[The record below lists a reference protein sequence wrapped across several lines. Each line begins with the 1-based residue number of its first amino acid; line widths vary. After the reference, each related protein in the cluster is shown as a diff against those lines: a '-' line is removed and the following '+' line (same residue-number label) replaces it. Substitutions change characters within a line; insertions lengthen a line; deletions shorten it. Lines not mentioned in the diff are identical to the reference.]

1 MSSLTQENTS
11 INKGTNVKVVA
22 LAVIC
27 IVLAASLVGV
37 IALYLPAAGNSDL
50 QSQLTAKNAQIT
62 QLQNQ
67 IATLTAS
74 NGANSA
80 GNVSE
85 YILEITYLNQQL
97 ASLNSTLT
105 DAYSNIDT
113 MTQILN
119 LQVTGQLYSDTFI
132 QTPNTATTVWTGDW
146 NYAGYVVVQ
155 AISTSNTTYAQVQY
169 TVGGTS
175 LSFNQTV
182 GLSGTAILPVLTGT
196 AKINLGNTNTIDSDT
211 INATVT
217 YYY

>member
-1 MSSLTQENTS
+1 MPSMTQENTPV
-11 INKGTNVKVVA
+11 KRTNVKVIA

-27 IVLAASLVGV
+27 IILAASLVGV
-37 IALYLPAAGNSDL
+37 IAFYQPAAGDSDL
-50 QSQLTAKNAQIT
+50 QAQLSAKNTQIAALQSQIASLTAQ
-62 QLQNQ
+62 QG
-67 IATLTAS
+67 S
-74 NGANSA
+74 NSA

-97 ASLNSTLT
+97 AALNSTLT
-105 DAYSNIDT
+105 EANSNVDT

-119 LQVTGQLYSDTFI
+119 LQITGQLYSDTFL

-155 AISTSNTTYAQVQY
+155 VLSTSNTTYAQVQY
-169 TVGGTS
+169 TVGSTS

-217 YYY
+217 YFY